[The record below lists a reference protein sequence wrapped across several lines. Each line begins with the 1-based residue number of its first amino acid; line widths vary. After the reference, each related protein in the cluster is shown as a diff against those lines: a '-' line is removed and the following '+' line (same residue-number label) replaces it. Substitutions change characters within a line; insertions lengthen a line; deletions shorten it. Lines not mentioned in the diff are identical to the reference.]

1 MQEYDERFAMYLD
14 NFKKT
19 ITDQI
24 SRKTDVEK
32 FEKSLEDVINQPTF
46 NIQTNRL
53 RELENRVDG
62 HIGRMEGFQVLTK
75 NELNSKVNKIS
86 MKKHLDEKA
95 DKSQVEGQIVLL
107 NNKIAQLEKTVNE
120 FQSSSDESSSSS
132 NYSDD
137 EMSDDLFESTDDAI
151 LDRKSV
157 FVTDAIE

>member
-1 MQEYDERFAMYLD
+1 MYLD

-62 HIGRMEGFQVLTK
+62 HIGRMEGF
-75 NELNSKVNKIS
+75 
-86 MKKHLDEKA
+86 
-95 DKSQVEGQIVLL
+95 
-107 NNKIAQLEKTVNE
+107 
-120 FQSSSDESSSSS
+120 
-132 NYSDD
+132 
-137 EMSDDLFESTDDAI
+137 
-151 LDRKSV
+151 
-157 FVTDAIE
+157 